1 MSVRLSCSVCVLAV
15 LVGAHASLAAETAR
29 LPRPRPIVETPK
41 SVPQT
46 KTEIEAWAESVEARF
61 RAAGAEVEN
70 IPAQEVMALD
80 APARLAATEQV
91 ARLPRPR
98 PDPARLLALAAPEAA
113 VEAQTLAPV
122 PRIEVPEDTACLA
135 RLVALGVTFTK
146 EEPIDDGL
154 CWVQYPLKVTSLG
167 SGVEILPE
175 ATMTCRTAEALAE
188 WTKDVLVPVSRDM
201 LEATPTKI
209 VHSSTY
215 ICRTRNGDPDAKL
228 SEHALANAV
237 DVSSIA
243 FAERG
248 PFNIADYEMTS
259 EEGQF
264 QVAIRKGAC
273 DHFATVLGPRSDDA
287 HATHFH
293 LDMMQRR
300 GGYRLCDLA
309 DTNFVGVEEP

>member
-1 MSVRLSCSVCVLAV
+1 MA
-15 LVGAHASLAAETAR
+15 
-29 LPRPRPIVETPK
+29 TP
-41 SVPQT
+41 
-46 KTEIEAWAESVEARF
+46 
-61 RAAGAEVEN
+61 
-70 IPAQEVMALD
+70 D
-80 APARLAATEQV
+80 
-91 ARLPRPR
+91 
-98 PDPARLLALAAPEAA
+98 AA
-113 VEAQTLAPV
+113 VEAEAPAPV
-122 PRIEVPEDTACLA
+122 PRIEAPEDTACLA
-135 RLVALGVTFTK
+135 RLVALGVAFTK

-188 WTKDVLVPVSRDM
+188 WTKDVLVPVSSDK

-228 SEHALANAV
+228 SEHAFANAV

-243 FAERG
+243 FAERE

-273 DHFATVLGPRSDDA
+273 EHFATVLGPRSDDA

-293 LDMMQRR
+293 LDMVERR